1 MNSNRIR
8 SGSHEPG
15 NRDHDQ
21 RSDILAESIN
31 YKTDSIPIRVL
42 LVDDQPEVLWPLINF
57 LEREGYKVKIAER
70 AEEALKMVPKYSPQI
85 VFLDVKMPGM
95 NGLEALEKIRT
106 HYEHIITFIMT
117 GNESIKDAV
126 QAIKTGAYD
135 YFSKPYHIEEIK
147 FSILKALEEK
157 RLKEEIS
164 MLRKKLRERYDF
176 DSIITADPKMF
187 NIFDRLLKVAPKNL
201 SILITGE
208 NGTGK
213 ELLARAIH
221 HKSNRKDGPFIPIDC
236 AAIPDTLF
244 ESEMFGYDKGAFTGA
259 DKKKK
264 GLFEMAHQGT
274 LFLDELGN
282 LRPESQS
289 KLLRVI
295 QEHKILPLG
304 GKKYIDLDLRL
315 ISATNKDLEAAKDK
329 GSFREDLYF
338 RINQFHV
345 HLPALR
351 DKPNDIILLARH
363 FLYEETASMAKGKKL
378 QEREISPE
386 VGDIL
391 RNYSWPGNV
400 RQLKNVIQGACA
412 LAEKTILPEHL
423 PLELWSGNNTGEEI
437 RVSFNIPN
445 GFTLK
450 EMENHVM
457 SQAEK
462 FYIEHVL
469 MECNYQKNLASTRL
483 DINQKTLSK
492 KMEEY
497 CIKAQIG
504 SDDYVQG
511 WIGEFIKPGM
521 TLKELN
527 QKIGLEVE
535 RPLIINSLYKTSGNK
550 AKTARELEID
560 YKTLLYKMDDLKIMK
575 EDIKEFPLPDCVTEI
590 IANDPSCS
598 YKQIV
603 TQIREKTEKMLI
615 LMSLDSTGWDK
626 AKAARALNIDYK
638 TLYNKISKY
647 GLIEKQ

>member
-8 SGSHEPG
+8 SGSHESG
-15 NRDHDQ
+15 NRSQ
-21 RSDILAESIN
+21 NERSDMSFESIN
-31 YKTDSIPIRVL
+31 YRTDSTPIRVL

-57 LEREGYKVKIAER
+57 LEREGYKVKTAER
-70 AEEALKMVPKYSPQI
+70 AEEALKMVPKFSPQI

-95 NGLEALEKIRT
+95 NGLEALEKIRA

-147 FSILKALEEK
+147 FSILKALKEK
-157 RLKEEIS
+157 RLMEEIS
-164 MLRKKLRERYDF
+164 MLRKKLEERYDF

-187 NIFDRLLKVAPKNL
+187 DIFERLRKVAVKDL

-221 HKSNRKDGPFIPIDC
+221 CKSNRKDGPFIPIDC
-236 AAIPDTLF
+236 AAIPDSLF

-264 GLFEMAHQGT
+264 GLFEMAHRGT

-282 LRPESQS
+282 LKTESQC

-315 ISATNKDLEAAKDK
+315 ISATNKDLEAAKDN
-329 GSFREDLYF
+329 GYFREDLFF

-345 HLPALR
+345 HLPPLR
-351 DKPNDIILLARH
+351 EKPNDIILLARH
-363 FLYEETASMAKGKKL
+363 FLNEERLSMAKGKEL
-378 QEREISPE
+378 LERELSPE
-386 VGDIL
+386 VVDIL
-391 RNYSWPGNV
+391 RNYSWPGNI

-412 LAEKTILPEHL
+412 LAEETILPEHL
-423 PLELWSGNNTGEEI
+423 PPELLSGNNTGEEVRI
-437 RVSFNIPN
+437 SFNIPN

-450 EMENHVM
+450 EVENYVVPE
-457 SQAEK
+457 AERL
-462 FYIEHVL
+462 YIERVL
-469 MECNYQKNLASTRL
+469 MECNYKKNLASIRL
-483 DINQKTLSK
+483 NINQKTLSK

-497 CIKAQIG
+497 NIKAKMG
-504 SDDYVQG
+504 SDGFARG
-511 WIGEFIKPGM
+511 WVGEFIKPGM
-521 TLKELN
+521 TLKDLN
-527 QKIGLEVE
+527 EKIGSEVE
-535 RPLIINSLYKTSGNK
+535 RPLIINGLFENSGNK
-550 AKTARELEID
+550 AKAARKLEID
-560 YKTLLYKMDDLKIMK
+560 YKTLNSKMDYLNILK
-575 EDIKEFPLPDCVTEI
+575 EDIKEVPLPDYVAEI
-590 IANDPSCS
+590 IADDPSCS

-603 TQIREKTEKMLI
+603 NRIRQKTESSLI
-615 LMSLDSTGWDK
+615 LMSLDCSNWDK
-626 AKAARALNIDYK
+626 AKAARALDIDYK
-638 TLYNKISKY
+638 TIYNKISKY
-647 GLIEKQ
+647 SLIEKQ

>member
-1 MNSNRIR
+1 MNSDRIG
-8 SGSHEPG
+8 SGSQKPG
-15 NRDHDQ
+15 NGDQ
-21 RSDILAESIN
+21 EMLGESIN
-31 YKTDSIPIRVL
+31 FNTDSTPIRVL

-57 LEREGYKVKIAER
+57 LEKEGYKVKIAER

-95 NGLEALEKIRT
+95 SGLEALERIRK
-106 HYEHIITFIMT
+106 HYENIITFIMT

-147 FSILKALEEK
+147 FSILKALKEK
-157 RLKEEIS
+157 RLKEELFI
-164 MLRKKLRERYDF
+164 LRKQLKERFDF

-187 NIFDRLLKVAPKNL
+187 DIFDRLRKVAPKNL

-221 HKSNRKDGPFIPIDC
+221 YNSIRKEGPFTPIDC
-236 AAIPDTLF
+236 AAIPESLF

-259 DKKKK
+259 DQKKK
-264 GLFEMAHQGT
+264 GLFEMAHRGT

-282 LRPESQS
+282 LRPESQC
-289 KLLRVI
+289 KLLRVL

-315 ISATNKDLEAAKDK
+315 ISATNKDLEAAKDS
-329 GSFREDLYF
+329 GAFREDLYF
-338 RINQFHV
+338 RINQFHI
-345 HLPALR
+345 HLPPLR
-351 DKPNDIILLARH
+351 DKPNDIKLLACH
-363 FLYEETASMAKGKKL
+363 FLREETALMAKGKEP

-386 VGDIL
+386 VVDIL
-391 RNYSWPGNV
+391 INYSWPGNV

-412 LAEKTILPEHL
+412 LAEETILPKHL
-423 PLELWSGNNTGEEI
+423 PPELLSNHNTGEEI
-437 RVSFNIPN
+437 RISLNIPN

-450 EMENHVM
+450 KVENYVLT
-457 SQAEK
+457 QAGK

-469 MECNYQKNLASTRL
+469 MESNYQKSLASTKL
-483 DINQKTLSK
+483 DISSKTLSK
-492 KMEEY
+492 KIEEY
-497 CIKAQIG
+497 NIKTQTG
-504 SDDYVQG
+504 FDDFVQG
-511 WIGEFIKPGM
+511 WIGEFIRPRM

-527 QKIGLEVE
+527 QKIGFDIE
-535 RPLIINSLYKTSGNK
+535 RLLIIKTLYETSGNK
-550 AKTARELEID
+550 ARTARRLEID
-560 YKTLLYKMDDLKIMK
+560 YKTLLSKINELKIME
-575 EDIKEFPLPDCVTEI
+575 EDIKEVPLPDCVIEI
-590 IANDPSCS
+590 TANDPSCS

-603 TQIREKTEKMLI
+603 SQIREKIERMLI
-615 LMSLDSTGWDK
+615 LMSLHRTSWDK
-626 AKAARALNIDYK
+626 AKAARDLKIDYK

-647 GLIEKQ
+647 SLIEK